1 MATSVDLVAAAVA
14 IVARLSVTRNGTPEI
29 RIERSFTRKQT
40 QMPSKVIPAISVS
53 RSYWF
58 QQRTLTDAA
67 GEGTVTVCRTAS
79 AILDLDPGGALNH
92 YGGPENMIAN
102 AELDNRC
109 PWIRSLPLRFASIT
123 LYVRKGGA
131 LLIKP
136 LTDAWR
142 T

>member
-14 IVARLSVTRNGTPEI
+14 IVAKLSVTRNGTPEI

-58 QQRTLTDAA
+58 QQRTLSDAA
-67 GEGTVTVCRTAS
+67 GEGTVCRTAL

-102 AELDNRC
+102 MLSSTTDVHGYV
-109 PWIRSLPLRFASIT
+109 PSRFASQ
-123 LYVRKGGA
+123 A
-131 LLIKP
+131 
-136 LTDAWR
+136 
-142 T
+142 